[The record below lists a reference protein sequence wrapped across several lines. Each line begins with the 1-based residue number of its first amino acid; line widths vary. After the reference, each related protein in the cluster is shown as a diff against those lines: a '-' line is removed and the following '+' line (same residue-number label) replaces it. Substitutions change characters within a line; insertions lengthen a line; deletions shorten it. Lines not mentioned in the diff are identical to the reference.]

1 MYLSLN
7 HMVEERTFLY
17 SVCSKTL
24 RVDKSIKFTSVING
38 EGKLIVGKSKQCII
52 KKNINRD
59 YNFFRSKQNSLSNIL
74 SYDNNDSI
82 HSIINMKNIIIHS
95 NSKIKSDFQLIN
107 VDDDIYIA
115 LVSLNENLDKYLC
128 IYFESYPPLYD
139 VLLKLNTIIDC
150 LE

>member
-7 HMVEERTFLY
+7 HLVEERTFFS

-24 RVDKSIKFTSVING
+24 RLDKSIKFTSVINRD
-38 EGKLIVGKSKQCII
+38 GKLIVGKSRQCII

-59 YNFFRSKQNSLSNIL
+59 YNFFRSKQNSLSNIF
-74 SYDNNDSI
+74 SDDNNNSI
-82 HSIINMKNIIIHS
+82 YSIINMKNILIHS
-95 NSKIKSDFQLIN
+95 SSIIKSDFQLIN
-107 VDDDIYIA
+107 VDNNIYIA

-139 VLLKLNTIIDC
+139 VLLKLNTVIDC
-150 LE
+150 VE